1 MSNACASGLILWRDI
16 RCRPASILD
25 EREAISERTKAALV
39 AAKVRRKRLGTPESS
54 RRSGAHAHGPQGAG
68 GPICCQCN
76 RIAEQLNARK
86 FATADGDQLL
96 SARFGAATTLL
107 RRRLLRLA
115 LAARTSHHRRTLS
128 SRSVGVVASK
138 YGRYRCADKS
148 KDRK

>member
-1 MSNACASGLILWRDI
+1 MRTARKAQAAQFAANA
-16 RCRPASILD
+16 
-25 EREAISERTKAALV
+25 
-39 AAKVRRKRLGTPESS
+39 
-54 RRSGAHAHGPQGAG
+54 
-68 GPICCQCN
+68 
-76 RIAEQLNARK
+76 IAEQLNAWK

-96 SARFGAATTLL
+96 SARCGAATTLL

-128 SRSVGVVASK
+128 SRSVGVVASE

>member
-1 MSNACASGLILWRDI
+1 MSPIYHLT
-16 RCRPASILD
+16 
-25 EREAISERTKAALV
+25 ERKAISERTKAALA
-39 AAKVRRKRLGTPESS
+39 AAKARGTRLGATRKAAAPRSARARPARRK
-54 RRSGAHAHGPQGAG
+54 GAQFAAT
-68 GPICCQCN
+68 
-76 RIAEQLNARK
+76 IAEQLNAWK

-96 SARFGAATTLL
+96 SARCGAATTLL

>member
-1 MSNACASGLILWRDI
+1 MSG
-16 RCRPASILD
+16 
-25 EREAISERTKAALV
+25 
-39 AAKVRRKRLGTPESS
+39 
-54 RRSGAHAHGPQGAG
+54 RRSPNVPRRPWRLLRCAESGSVRLNPVGAVERMRTARKAQAA
-68 GPICCQCN
+68 QFAAN
-76 RIAEQLNARK
+76 AIAEQLNAWK

-138 YGRYRCADKS
+138 YGRYRCAEKS
-148 KDRK
+148 QDRK